1 MTAPETEVA
10 ALRQE
15 INELRQSLRT
25 DREPREPPFS
35 RVYGPG
41 WQRVRELVD
50 AYPLAA
56 KLWLR
61 LAEEIAG
68 QTSGAV
74 VASQDTLAEVLG
86 CSVRSIQ
93 RATKM
98 LEEKGALVRLRIG
111 SGVYAYAMNPAEVW
125 GSYRTAKEHA
135 AFNTRTLVTRGS
147 ANLVAEERIRRL
159 AEAPAAAPENHPSL
173 PFAAE

>member
-1 MTAPETEVA
+1 MICPVISMPCRGSRHRWRGDMTAPETEVT

-15 INELRQSLRT
+15 VDELRRSLQAGH
-25 DREPREPPFS
+25 EPREPPFS
-35 RVYGPG
+35 RVYSPG

-68 QTSGAV
+68 HTSGAV
-74 VASQDTLAEVLG
+74 VASQDTLANVLG

-98 LEEKGALVRLRIG
+98 LEERGAMV
-111 SGVYAYAMNPAEVW
+111 
-125 GSYRTAKEHA
+125 
-135 AFNTRTLVTRGS
+135 
-147 ANLVAEERIRRL
+147 
-159 AEAPAAAPENHPSL
+159 
-173 PFAAE
+173 